1 MSVLRTVRETLM
13 KWQRVS
19 RLRFRY
25 KPTGVADIMIK
36 FVKREHDDQYAFDGP
51 GGTLAHAFFP
61 GRHSKCVGVF
71 FKILF
76 ISSYIPYGV
85 ELPHKVISND
95 FMG

>member
-61 GRHSKCVGVF
+61 GRHSKCGGVF
-71 FKILF
+71 FNTLHTKLR
-76 ISSYIPYGV
+76 YIPYGV
-85 ELPHKVISND
+85 NLPHKVILNC
-95 FMG
+95 